1 MKCGSVRKVIVN
13 DPLRDDSHAIE
24 YRPYSVA
31 DDAMLKELADEQIIR
46 YNYGAGGSVYSGRRN
61 NGTSWDALA
70 G

>member
-24 YRPYSVA
+24 YRPYSAA